1 MPALIPLPLG
11 DGPKL
16 QPFSYNLLSNDVE
29 FLEILGHN
37 GIHGV
42 IVKTRIR
49 SRLCAI
55 KFFTETENSEPE
67 QSASWYPKIPRE
79 KATEFESH
87 FIPFYQECCAFGRLK
102 QVNCEH
108 LAVKVYGYVSLKV
121 DQALERKMRN
131 ALLKLP
137 RLSTARPPTAKSLLI
152 TSSEIKGIAKDWVE
166 PAKYW
171 RETDIPSHRIDSI
184 LTASHFPRMLEDLH
198 EIHRCGIVI
207 RDMSISQYV
216 NGVLVDF
223 SMAWT
228 MPHPFGPSGWNLEPT
243 WTFQSLAA
251 WDLYCFQTRVL
262 EVWKNFLRDALG
274 TMQRE
279 CRLQAYRHPAQ
290 YMLRAQ
296 PSRQRPFLPIT
307 NHEEIELDMIDL
319 PRHDPG
325 AFNLDVV
332 RKQNKRKRAGGERVG
347 LVQKK
352 RNVTKKAS

>member
-16 QPFSYNLLSNDVE
+16 QPFSYNLLSDDVE
-29 FLEILGHN
+29 FLEFLGH
-37 GIHGV
+37 HGV
-42 IVKTRIR
+42 HGIIVKTRIR
-49 SRLCAI
+49 GRIYAI
-55 KFFTETENSEPE
+55 KFFTETEMSEPE
-67 QSASWYPKIPRE
+67 YSASDYPTIPRE
-79 KATEFESH
+79 KAAEFESH
-87 FIPFYQECCAFGRLK
+87 FTPFYQECRAYGRLK
-102 QVNCEH
+102 EVNCEY

-131 ALLKLP
+131 ALLKLY
-137 RLSTARPPTAKSLLI
+137 RI
-152 TSSEIKGIAKDWVE
+152 VKDWVE
-166 PAKYW
+166 PARYW

-184 LTASHFPRMLEDLH
+184 LSVSHFPRMLEDLH

-228 MPHPFGPSGWNLEPT
+228 MPHPFGPGGLGLEPT
-243 WTFQSLAA
+243 WKFQSLAA
-251 WDLYCFQTRVL
+251 WDLYCFQTKVID
-262 EVWKNFLRDALG
+262 VWNNYLRYVLG

-279 CRLQAYRHPAQ
+279 CRLQAYRHPAP
-290 YMLRAQ
+290 YMLRPQ

-307 NHEEIELDMIDL
+307 NDEWIDLDMIDL

-325 AFNLDVV
+325 AFNVDVV
-332 RKQNKRKRAGGERVG
+332 RKQNKRKRAER
-347 LVQKK
+347 
-352 RNVTKKAS
+352 RTKIKDGTSSLEPWEGRRALDPGWFLS